1 MLIDR
6 SQEITFIHG
15 WLFGPYIWNDVRKYF
30 NQIKKHNVISLSSFD
45 LKTSCSNKEKIN
57 DLLKS
62 VGEDQ
67 IILSYSYSA
76 SLILYSDNLNICKG
90 TIILINPFFK
100 PKENSINY
108 LYNNIK
114 ADFKKNIRRFIYNCV
129 KREETNS
136 KSNYQRLLKL
146 FENNYIPSTDLL
158 CLDLKDLDKINQSDR
173 LVKPIK
179 NLHIIQSSSD
189 EVNDTSMFNLLESS
203 KFNTYQLANSSHFP
217 FFEFDQ
223 IYEIIKN
230 IK

>member
-173 LVKPIK
+173 LVMPIK
-179 NLHIIQSSSD
+179 KLHIIQ
-189 EVNDTSMFNLLESS
+189 
-203 KFNTYQLANSSHFP
+203 
-217 FFEFDQ
+217 
-223 IYEIIKN
+223 
-230 IK
+230 